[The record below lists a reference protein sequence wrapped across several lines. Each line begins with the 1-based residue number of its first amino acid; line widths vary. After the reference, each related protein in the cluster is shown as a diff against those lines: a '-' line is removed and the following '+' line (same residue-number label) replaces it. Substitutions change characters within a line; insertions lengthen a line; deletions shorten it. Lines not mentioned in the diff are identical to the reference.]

1 MNFGK
6 WLGIGG
12 IKDFPY
18 DIGEVVEGGCQG
30 HWVQKEG
37 KRNSD
42 NLPVTIFEFSK
53 KEPSDQLPLATNGW
67 KRTKTLL
74 LPGFLQCLTAV
85 ETPTHYYIAT
95 EECVPLGDVLSNDTK
110 FSPEPACKEEF
121 IAYGLHSIIQALA
134 HLHDRKLLHANCNL
148 SNIFVTKSGD
158 WKLWGLDWVTNLDD
172 EQSADHFRIYSRHL
186 KDTYKSPELLKEN
199 WSAVTQSPVHAV
211 DAWAIACLIYE
222 VFNEPL
228 TEPVQPAELKG
239 NRKNIPKS
247 LFSAFGGMLATQ
259 PKMRK
264 NPSKMLTNCEYFTDS
279 EFIEMQKEIDELT
292 LKDQADRDAF
302 FRKLA
307 ASVESFPLANCKFTI
322 LPKLTTALQFGSGG
336 AAALE
341 PILKIG
347 SRLNEEEY
355 TQFVVP
361 GVTELF
367 SSTEPIVRIKLLQ
380 NIKEINLGSI
390 PKQLLCNDIWPHLST
405 GFTSKVPMIRELTV
419 IAMVP
424 VVPCL
429 TEKLVAEVAD
439 QLSKLQWDREGGI
452 RTNATICLGLIASHL
467 PASSRAATLVTSF
480 SRVLLKDNFNHSRAA
495 ALSALHN
502 TIEYYDA
509 VMISKQIL
517 PVVVQ
522 SLVDSDKEVRVRSLK
537 ATHAFLKK
545 IESTPIEDKD
555 PSPSPPAA
563 AAAENGRS
571 TADSSSP
578 SPVPSSGSGINQYV
592 SWAGSVVSKLG
603 SRPSEE
609 QLAEASPKTD
619 GSQRNASFEGK
630 SNSPT
635 SEKPTA
641 SQATPTA
648 VPAFDD
654 DDDEGW
660 GDPEGDDSFSSP
672 TPAPVI
678 TPKPKVDKPTPTRP
692 SIGSKKSKEPLKLG
706 GLGLGGAKI
715 AKAKLPG
722 KKDD

>member
-18 DIGEVVEGGCQG
+18 DIGDVVEGGCQG
-30 HWVQKEG
+30 HWIQKKG
-37 KRNSD
+37 TRNSD
-42 NLPVTIFEFSK
+42 GLPVTIFEFSK
-53 KEPSDQLPLATNGW
+53 KEPSDLLPLATNGW

-74 LPGFLQCLTAV
+74 LPGYLQCLAAV

-95 EECVPLGDVLSNDTK
+95 EQCIPLGDVLNAQTE
-110 FSPEPACKEEF
+110 FSPEEERKQEF

-148 SNIFVTKSGD
+148 SNVFVTKSGD
-158 WKLWGLDWVTNLDD
+158 WKLWGLDWVTNLED
-172 EQSADHFRIYSRHL
+172 ETSADHFRVYSRHL

-199 WSAVTQSPVHAV
+199 WSAVSQSPVYAV
-211 DAWAIACLIYE
+211 DAWGIACLIYE

-228 TEPVQPAELKG
+228 TEPVQPSELKG
-239 NRKNIPKS
+239 NRKNIPKN
-247 LFSAFGGMLATQ
+247 LFSSFGGLLATQ

-279 EFIEMQKEIDELT
+279 EFIDIQKEIDELT
-292 LKDQADRDAF
+292 LKDQGDRDAF
-302 FRKLA
+302 FRRLA
-307 ASVESFPLANCKFTI
+307 TAVESFPIANCKFTV

-355 TQFVVP
+355 TLLVVP
-361 GVTELF
+361 GVIELF
-367 SSTEPIVRIKLLQ
+367 SSAEPIVRIKLLQ

-390 PKQLLCNDIWPHLST
+390 PRQLLCNDIWPHLST

-419 IAMVP
+419 MAMVP

-429 TEKLVAEVAD
+429 TDKLIVEVSD
-439 QLSKLQWDREGGI
+439 QVTKLQWDREGGI
-452 RTNATICLGLIASHL
+452 RANATICLGLIASHL
-467 PASSRAATLVTSF
+467 PASTRCATLVKGF

-495 ALSALHN
+495 ALSALHT
-502 TIEYYDA
+502 TIDLYDGVTIA
-509 VMISKQIL
+509 KQIL
-517 PVVVQ
+517 PVIVQ
-522 SLVDSDKEVRVRSLK
+522 SLVDPDKEVRNRSLK
-537 ATHAFLKK
+537 ATHAFLAKV
-545 IESTPIEDKD
+545 ENSPIEDA
-555 PSPSPPAA
+555 PSPSPV
-563 AAAENGRS
+563 AENGRKDMTS
-571 TADSSSP
+571 ESNSP
-578 SPVPSSGSGINQYV
+578 SPAPSSGSGINQYV

-603 SRPSEE
+603 SRPSDE
-609 QLAEASPKTD
+609 QLTADASPKTD
-619 GSQRNASFEGK
+619 GSQNANFSTK
-630 SNSPT
+630 NTSSPVV
-635 SEKPTA
+635 SEKA
-641 SQATPTA
+641 IPTA
-648 VPAFDD
+648 VPTSFDD

-660 GDPEGDDSFSSP
+660 GEPEEDCSFSTP
-672 TPAPVI
+672 TPVSV
-678 TPKPKVDKPTPTRP
+678 PKPKEDKPSRP
-692 SIGSKKSKEPLKLG
+692 VINMSKKSKEPLKLG
-706 GLGLGGAKI
+706 GLGGTKI